1 MATRERPRQRPD
13 ESSEFDDDSF
23 AFESTFGLE
32 ADITDEDVEDYL
44 REQAEEAE
52 AKKKPGFLNL
62 QTGAGLAIITIG
74 VVYLLQQIGFFPLG
88 YSLGALVALLP
99 WLAGILIILTG
110 FGVLSWS
117 PARRRRK
124 QRRKARLRRERQAR
138 AEKTAGRARRAKEK
152 REAAGASPFEQAWR
166 SAERAVRE
174 AERRAS
180 RLSSRTSERRGS
192 RKRLAKSRKGKKI
205 AGVAS
210 GIADY
215 LGIDPILVRIAFV
228 IGAIFGNG
236 FTIPLYI
243 ILAFVMPS
251 ADQDDDDDDDDDRYV
266 SIVRDR

>member
-1 MATRERPRQRPD
+1 MMATRERPRHRPD
-13 ESSEFDDDSF
+13 ETSEFEDD
-23 AFESTFGLE
+23 ALAYEANFGLD
-32 ADITDEDVEDYL
+32 ADITDEDVEDFL

-88 YSLGALVALLP
+88 YSLGSLVALLP

-124 QRRKARLRRERQAR
+124 QRREARLRRERRAR
-138 AEKTAGRARRAKEK
+138 AEKTAGRARRAEKK
-152 REAAGASPFEQAWR
+152 RERSGASPFEQAWK

-174 AERRAS
+174 AERRTS
-180 RLSSRTSERRGS
+180 RAARRATARRDGK
-192 RKRLAKSRKGKKI
+192 KRLVKSRKSKKI

-210 GIADY
+210 GIAEY

-251 ADQDDDDDDDDDRYV
+251 ADEDDDDDDDRYV
-266 SIVRDR
+266 SVVRDR